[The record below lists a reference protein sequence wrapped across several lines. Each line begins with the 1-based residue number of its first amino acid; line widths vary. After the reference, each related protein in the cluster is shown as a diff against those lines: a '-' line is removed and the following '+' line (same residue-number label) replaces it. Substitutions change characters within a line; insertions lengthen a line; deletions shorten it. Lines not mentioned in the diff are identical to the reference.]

1 MRFYTD
7 VTRYGNQ
14 ILYRGYKN
22 GERIRERVKFKPTLF
37 VRGES
42 DWKTLDN
49 HPVKPMQFESMR
61 DATEFHKTVSTY
73 PYCKDIWYNKLYAS
87 IYYRQVPRRHYIQ
100 S

>member
-1 MRFYTD
+1 MLPVTETRYSIE
-7 VTRYGNQ
+7 VTRMANASENE
-14 ILYRGYKN
+14 L
-22 GERIRERVKFKPTLF
+22 KFKPTLF

-61 DATEFHKTVSTY
+61 DATDFTKQFQHV

-87 IYYRQVPRRHYIQ
+87 IYY
-100 S
+100 